1 MKRYYKHDAESD
13 LGVGTA
19 YLEITDEWPS
29 RQVEIY
35 GDQWRWGDSEHNEH
49 LADQPFDVLE
59 LSDEHVIGHE
69 EFEKVWREAKGRWQ
83 PSS

>member
-1 MKRYYKHDAESD
+1 MKRFYKHEAESD
-13 LGVGTA
+13 HGSGTV

-35 GDQWRWGDSEHNEH
+35 GDTWFWGDEAHNQY

-59 LSDEHVIGHE
+59 LREEHAISRE
-69 EFEKVWREAKGRWQ
+69 EFERIWTEALRRCQ
-83 PSS
+83 PSP